1 MSKILLVRLS
11 SMGDVIHNLPAVTD
25 LACHY
30 PNAEIHWV
38 VEEGFT
44 ELPAM
49 HPAVRKV
56 LPFALRRWR
65 KRLFDQN
72 NRAEMQRFY
81 ERLRAERYDL
91 VIDSQGL
98 LKSAVV
104 ARLSGAGV
112 AGYDKH
118 SIREPLASWF
128 YHRRYAI
135 GRDQHAI
142 TRNRLLT
149 GAALGYTPDAPVNYG
164 IRPAALQLD
173 WLTANPYVVLLTAS
187 SRDDKL
193 WPELNWVALI
203 RRLEMQGLQVVLPWG
218 SVSEQ
223 GRARRIATDLDN
235 AMVAPRLNLSEAAC
249 LLAGAQCVVGV
260 DTGLVHLAAALAT
273 PTVALFCASDPGLT
287 GVLASSHA
295 VNLGRNGA
303 PPTLDEVSAASEVA
317 LSQR

>member
-25 LACHY
+25 LARHY

-38 VEEGFT
+38 VEEGFA
-44 ELPAM
+44 ELPAL
-49 HPAVRKV
+49 HPAVGKV

-65 KRLFDQN
+65 KRLFERG
-72 NRAEMQRFY
+72 NRAEMRRFF
-81 ERLRAERYDL
+81 EGLRSERYDL

-104 ARLSGAGV
+104 ARLSGGGV
-112 AGYDKH
+112 AGYDRH

-128 YHRRYAI
+128 YHRRLTV

-142 TRNRLLT
+142 ARNRLLT
-149 GAALGYTPDAPVNYG
+149 GAVLGYTPDAEVDYG
-164 IRPAALQLD
+164 IRPPAIKLD
-173 WLTANPYVVLLTAS
+173 CLPANPYVVLLTAS

-193 WPELNWVALI
+193 WPELDWVALI
-203 RRLEMQGLQVVLPWG
+203 RRLAQQGLQVVLPWG

-235 AMVAPRLNLSEAAC
+235 ATVAPRLKLAEAAR
-249 LLAGAQCVVGV
+249 LLADARCVVGV
-260 DTGLVHLAAALAT
+260 DTGLVHLAAAVAT
-273 PTVALFCASDPGLT
+273 PTVALFCASEPGLT

-303 PPTLDEVSAASEVA
+303 PPTLAEVSAAVDAA
-317 LSQR
+317 LGRR